1 MNRNPIKLPPADSE
15 LVRLVELMCDGVIA
29 PAERDRLESLLENDR
44 DAKLFYIAYLDLH
57 AQMQWMMREECV
69 DEEGA
74 GVRGQ
79 GAEGVASGQWLV
91 ASEEESGIR
100 GQGSDTANQKS
111 EIRNQKSLAPNL
123 PPPVSIVLD
132 DSSLS
137 APLSSLPFYI
147 SHPFVFSNLFALL
160 VIGIGALGAWFYQV
174 DIPHPVAQSGGS
186 SVTKNRLP
194 EAEKIEFVG
203 RVTGMVDVKWADINT
218 STETGNGVPLGRKYA
233 LSSGL
238 MEITYHTGAKVILQG
253 PATYEVD
260 SRAGGFLSIG
270 KLTARLEKKEVG
282 ISGPGSETANQ
293 KSSLS
298 TIHYSLF
305 TIKTPTATV
314 TDLGTEFGVK
324 VEKDQTTEVSVIRGA
339 VETARIGPD
348 GMLGEKRRVA
358 AGEAVICKLQRAGIA
373 DATFHPESFLQSLP
387 SPIEDSGE
395 FTGLPLS
402 KRWTFDTP
410 NAGNRWSLAARPGF
424 LRIKLYNAWQDA
436 WEERGTAPVLYTN
449 YPAAKVRFSIET
461 YVDLATGN
469 RGVPLEDTLGGLVIY
484 DVARNNIALSLGL
497 AHHEPSSLPLR
508 DIAMESRGKVLVR
521 MPVETDSAYLKLERD
536 GSMWIAYYRVKPDD
550 MWHLVDKVNESQFT
564 DGPPVSSRI
573 GLIAK
578 SFNKTNPGGPGTNID
593 FDYFRIQS
601 RTSKQPSIQ

>member
-1 MNRNPIKLPPADSE
+1 MNHNPIKLPPADSE
-15 LVRLVELMCDGVIA
+15 LVRLVELMCDGAIS

-69 DEEGA
+69 DEGGS

-253 PATYEVD
+253 PVAYEVT
-260 SRAGGFLSIG
+260 SRDGGYLAVG
-270 KLTARLEKKEVG
+270 KLTARLEKKLSA
-282 ISGPGSETANQ
+282 ISG
-293 KSSLS
+293 
-298 TIHYSLF
+298 
-305 TIKTPTATV
+305 
-314 TDLGTEFGVK
+314 
-324 VEKDQTTEVSVIRGA
+324 
-339 VETARIGPD
+339 
-348 GMLGEKRRVA
+348 
-358 AGEAVICKLQRAGIA
+358 
-373 DATFHPESFLQSLP
+373 
-387 SPIEDSGE
+387 
-395 FTGLPLS
+395 
-402 KRWTFDTP
+402 
-410 NAGNRWSLAARPGF
+410 
-424 LRIKLYNAWQDA
+424 
-436 WEERGTAPVLYTN
+436 
-449 YPAAKVRFSIET
+449 
-461 YVDLATGN
+461 
-469 RGVPLEDTLGGLVIY
+469 
-484 DVARNNIALSLGL
+484 
-497 AHHEPSSLPLR
+497 
-508 DIAMESRGKVLVR
+508 
-521 MPVETDSAYLKLERD
+521 
-536 GSMWIAYYRVKPDD
+536 
-550 MWHLVDKVNESQFT
+550 
-564 DGPPVSSRI
+564 
-573 GLIAK
+573 
-578 SFNKTNPGGPGTNID
+578 
-593 FDYFRIQS
+593 
-601 RTSKQPSIQ
+601 QPSAN